1 MKKKNPKS
9 RGGRKGRKEGRRKEG
24 RRKEGMKK
32 EERKEGIERKKK
44 ERKKEG
50 RKKERKKERRK
61 EGRKEVYII
70 FFIMKLLYLRNR
82 EIKYDHLLLYLYLG
96 INTTRPQLPYLF
108 FFNKTKHKKQEAIY
122 L

>member
-50 RKKERKKERRK
+50 RKKERKKE
-61 EGRKEVYII
+61 GRKEVYII
-70 FFIMKLLYLRNR
+70 FFIMKLLYLRNS

-96 INTTRPQLPYLF
+96 INTTRPTCF
-108 FFNKTKHKKQEAIY
+108 FWF
-122 L
+122 